1 MGEPHK
7 QHRSQVGPCSSPF
20 EKAQT
25 YADQTTPFDSLFW
38 DVPCSHI
45 TYRLEVCDH
54 GAGGCREVF
63 SFKKRL
69 LFLILPLDKL
79 TTVVGPS
86 SSSLVSCAYSQYV
99 LSSLTHLKLENLNN
113 FSKRNDNHSFL

>member
-1 MGEPHK
+1 MMIWGALSKLAPDIMQNQPQDVKLLGFTVKLPKILNWHGYPHK
-7 QHRSQVGPCSSPF
+7 QHMSQVGPCASPF

-54 GAGGCREVF
+54 GAGCKEIF
-63 SFKKRL
+63 SFKKGC
-69 LFLILPLDKL
+69 FLK
-79 TTVVGPS
+79 
-86 SSSLVSCAYSQYV
+86 
-99 LSSLTHLKLENLNN
+99 
-113 FSKRNDNHSFL
+113 FFLRIY